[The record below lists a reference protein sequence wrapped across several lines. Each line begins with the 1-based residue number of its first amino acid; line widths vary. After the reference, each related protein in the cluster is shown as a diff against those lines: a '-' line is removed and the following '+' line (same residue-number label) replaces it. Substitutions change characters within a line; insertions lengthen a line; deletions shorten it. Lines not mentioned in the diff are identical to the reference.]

1 MRWYLDNIVMNTG
14 DAQETDKVL
23 FDFVSCETFGQAV
36 GAQPMTTNAL
46 IRAATVEYVKVERGL
61 CVIVK

>member
-1 MRWYLDNIVMNTG
+1 MRVDLPVDELAANV
-14 DAQETDKVL
+14 ETDKVL